1 MLEKGFTHPTDR
13 VVRLKNMILH
23 AKPYVES
30 ERAVLATEAYKENE
44 QLPAIM
50 RRAKVVEKIFNE
62 LPVTIRPDELIVGAV
77 TINPR
82 STEICPEFSY
92 DWVEKEFDTMAHRV
106 ADPFIIEKKTADE
119 LHQAFKYWPGKTTSS
134 LAASYMSEGT
144 KESMGNGVFT
154 VGNYFFGGVGHV
166 SVDYGKVLKIGFRG
180 IIDEVTRALEKL
192 DRSTP
197 DYIKKEQFYNAVIL
211 SYQAAINFAH
221 R

>member
-30 ERAVLATEAYKENE
+30 ERAVLATDAYKENE
-44 QLPAIM
+44 HLPAIM

-92 DWVEKEFDTMAHRV
+92 D
-106 ADPFIIEKKTADE
+106 
-119 LHQAFKYWPGKTTSS
+119 
-134 LAASYMSEGT
+134 
-144 KESMGNGVFT
+144 
-154 VGNYFFGGVGHV
+154 
-166 SVDYGKVLKIGFRG
+166 
-180 IIDEVTRALEKL
+180 
-192 DRSTP
+192 
-197 DYIKKEQFYNAVIL
+197 
-211 SYQAAINFAH
+211 
-221 R
+221 

>member
-1 MLEKGFTHPTDR
+1 MLEKGFTNPTDR
-13 VVRLKNMILH
+13 AVRLKNMILH
-23 AKPYVES
+23 AKPHVES
-30 ERAVLATEAYKENE
+30 ERAVLATDAYKENE
-44 QLPAIM
+44 HLPAIM

-62 LPVTIRPDELIVGAV
+62 LPVTIRADELIVGAV

-92 DWVEKEFDTMAHRV
+92 DWVEKEFDTMEHRV
-106 ADPFIIEKKTADE
+106 ADPFVIPKKTAEE

-166 SVDYGKVLKIGFRG
+166 CVDYGKVLKIGFRG
-180 IIDEVTRALEKL
+180 IINEVTRALESI
-192 DRSTP
+192 DRSSP
-197 DYIKKEQFYNAVIL
+197 DYIRKERRYPA
-211 SYQAAINFAH
+211 
-221 R
+221 

>member
-106 ADPFIIEKKTADE
+106 ADPFIIEKK
-119 LHQAFKYWPGKTTSS
+119 PPMSS
-134 LAASYMSEGT
+134 
-144 KESMGNGVFT
+144 
-154 VGNYFFGGVGHV
+154 
-166 SVDYGKVLKIGFRG
+166 
-180 IIDEVTRALEKL
+180 TRPLNTGRVKPPV
-192 DRSTP
+192 RSP
-197 DYIKKEQFYNAVIL
+197 PPICPKGQKRA
-211 SYQAAINFAH
+211 
-221 R
+221 